1 MAYTTPT
8 KAILNV
14 LGIQFIELEIIS
26 RRLMFLHRNVTSESE
41 SLCNKIIN
49 EQCKL
54 HGNTWISQHHHGL
67 TSTTR
72 NTLKNVIVAHVKE
85 EHIQLHVQLSSM
97 CNKEVL
103 YLAAHIKEEPIKYVP
118 PQTRQLGITINMPKI
133 SK

>member
-1 MAYTTPT
+1 MSNFLQCPTRRYCSLAYTNPT

-14 LGIQFIELEIIS
+14 LGIQFIELEKIS
-26 RRLMFLHRNVTSESE
+26 RRLMFLHRSVTSESE
-41 SLCNKIIN
+41 SLCNKIVN

-85 EHIQLHVQLSSM
+85 EHINLTCPTFINVQQGGT
-97 CNKEVL
+97 
-103 YLAAHIKEEPIKYVP
+103 VP
-118 PQTRQLGITINMPKI
+118 CSPH
-133 SK
+133 